1 MSNKNPNSGIN
12 RMKRGLFARWAAE
25 DYPGAAPRF
34 HWQLLSKDIAVFI
47 LLPIVAI
54 IVYRSMDGIHKGP
67 KRPNP
72 AKMQNPKDQLHS
84 DSGKS
89 QIIDFG
95 SNRKGGGG
103 GVGIAGVSK
112 RAPGTLVRLKLQNVV
127 ETYSTAPVHAQIV
140 DSGLGRA
147 LMGGSLIGDA
157 TPDTTFDRI
166 NITFRFARDSS
177 HEGVALGVAARALSL
192 DGTLGLVASKKE
204 GFVTR
209 SAIGSANTSAQGLN
223 GGSTSPDLKDILFRA
238 LTTGLFQEIGSGTQ
252 VMQNRAQVLTLEP
265 ATEFFAELTDFFPGK
280 NQ

>member
-12 RMKRGLFARWAAE
+12 RVKRGMLARWSAE
-25 DYPGAAPRF
+25 DYPGAMPRF
-34 HWQLLSKDIAVFI
+34 HWQLLSQDIGVFI

-54 IVYRSMDGIHKGP
+54 IIYRSMDGSHKNTS
-67 KRPNP
+67 RPNP
-72 AKMQNPKDQLHS
+72 VKNQIQKDQLHS

-95 SNRKGGGG
+95 GKKKGTGI
-103 GVGIAGVSK
+103 GIAGITK
-112 RAPGTLVRLKLQNVV
+112 RAPGTLVRVKLQNVV

-140 DSGLGRA
+140 DLGLGQA

-157 TPDTTFDRI
+157 TPDSTYERI
-166 NITFRFARDSS
+166 NVTFRFARDAS
-177 HEGVALGVAARALSL
+177 HEGIALGVSARALGL
-192 DGTLGLVASKKE
+192 DGTLGLVANKKE

-209 SAIGSANTSAQGLN
+209 SAIGSAATSSQGLN
-223 GGSTSPDLKDILFRA
+223 GGGTSPDLKDILFRA
-238 LTTGLFQEIGSGTQ
+238 LTTGLFQEVGSTTQ